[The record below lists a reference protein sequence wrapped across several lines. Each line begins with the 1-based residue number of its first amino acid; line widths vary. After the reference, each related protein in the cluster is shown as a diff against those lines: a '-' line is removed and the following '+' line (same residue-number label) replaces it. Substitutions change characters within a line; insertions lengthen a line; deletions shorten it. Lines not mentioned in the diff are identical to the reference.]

1 MPDMKIHPRFRLN
14 GLRPGDDPAV
24 FCQELEKTL
33 PAGEAS
39 AAYAR
44 EATDFL
50 YRCLDAGRTIR
61 CHTSG
66 STGVP
71 KTMEI
76 EKSRMVASARM
87 TCRRFDLGEDTRAL
101 LCLPI
106 AYIAGRMM
114 LVRALTAG
122 WDLRAVVPSSR
133 PLEQV
138 EGRFDFAALVPLQ
151 LYESVE
157 ALSRIRK
164 VLVGGGAVSEAFLSR
179 LAECRLPET
188 AIYQSYAMT
197 ETVTHVAV
205 RELYPS
211 GEKAYTALDGVC
223 FSLSEE
229 GCLVIDAPA
238 VAGERVMT
246 RDRAVLLDQRHFLW
260 QGRADTVINSGGIKI
275 FPEDTEEV
283 LAGMLPAGRFLVGGV
298 SDERLGE
305 RQVLFVE
312 GCAADFPDLEVRM
325 REAFDPYH
333 RPRQVVFV
341 PLFPRTSTGKVD
353 RMRLLREAAAG
364 N

>member
-1 MPDMKIHPRFRLN
+1 MSDIKIHPRFRLN

-39 AAYAR
+39 ATYAR

-164 VLVGGGAVSEAFLSR
+164 VLVGGGAVSEAFLGR

-205 RELYPS
+205 RELYHS
-211 GEKAYTALDGVC
+211 GEQDYTALDG
-223 FSLSEE
+223 
-229 GCLVIDAPA
+229 I
-238 VAGERVMT
+238 
-246 RDRAVLLDQRHFLW
+246 
-260 QGRADTVINSGGIKI
+260 
-275 FPEDTEEV
+275 
-283 LAGMLPAGRFLVGGV
+283 
-298 SDERLGE
+298 
-305 RQVLFVE
+305 
-312 GCAADFPDLEVRM
+312 
-325 REAFDPYH
+325 
-333 RPRQVVFV
+333 
-341 PLFPRTSTGKVD
+341 
-353 RMRLLREAAAG
+353 
-364 N
+364 

>member
-1 MPDMKIHPRFRLN
+1 MSDMKIHPHNRLN
-14 GLRPGDDPAV
+14 GLRPGDDPAE

-44 EATDFL
+44 ETTDFL

-87 TCRRFDLGEDTRAL
+87 TCRRFGLGVDTRAL

-164 VLVGGGAVSEAFLSR
+164 VLVGGGAVSEAFLGR

-223 FSLSEE
+223 FSLSGE

-260 QGRADTVINSGGIKI
+260 RGRADTVINSGGIKI

-283 LAGMLPAGRFLVGGV
+283 LAGMLPAGKFLVGGV
-298 SDERLGE
+298 PDERLGE

-325 REAFDPYH
+325 REAFDPYR

-341 PLFPRTSTGKVD
+341 PLVPRTSTGTGD

-364 N
+364 Q